1 VEEAARET
9 QAFVYKTGAQQ
20 DEELLGKLKQ
30 AGMKVNDADK
40 AAFRAAS
47 KPIYEEF
54 AKETP
59 NGKEMIEKAVSLGS
73 AK

>member
-1 VEEAARET
+1 
-9 QAFVYKTGAQQ
+9 VYKTGAEQ

-30 AGMKVNDADK
+30 AGMKVNEADK

-47 KPIYEEF
+47 KTIYEEF

-59 NGKEMIEKAVSLGS
+59 NGKEMIDKAAALGS
-73 AK
+73 GK